1 MPTQREESRI
11 RRRLVTLYV
20 VLLALLGVNMAT
32 TLMPLAAMA
41 IPLQLSLAAL
51 MAVLVAVIFMRL
63 STATTLL
70 RVIAS
75 MISLWI
81 LFLFLFTFADY
92 LTR

>member
-1 MPTQREESRI
+1 MPTEREESRI
-11 RRRLVTLYV
+11 RRRLITLYV
-20 VLLALLGVNMAT
+20 VLVVLLGVNMGT
-32 TLMPLAAMA
+32 TLIPLNGMA
-41 IPLQLSLAAL
+41 IPLRLSLAAL

-63 STATTLL
+63 ITATTLL